1 MIPISVLTPASAH
14 GARELAALFTAVYEG
29 YWFPIELDGAA
40 FTAMVRQGDIDL
52 EASRVA
58 LEGGTPAGIALLG
71 IRGETGWIGGM
82 GVVPA
87 LRRRGVG
94 EGLMRAV
101 LEAARARGLREVTL
115 EVLEQ
120 NDSAIRLYERLGFE
134 RIRELEVW
142 SAEAGGEPASGVR
155 AATLDAA
162 HVWIAAHRSDAEPW
176 QRADAALPH
185 ARSLDP
191 PPQALAV
198 GDEKALRGAAIF
210 RVNQGRAALIQIAA
224 ADTEAARDLLVGILD
239 RADTLVWL
247 NAPVGDPAAVALRA
261 LGGTVSARQLELV
274 LRL

>member
-1 MIPISVLTPASAH
+1 MSTARASSPPSSPP
-14 GARELAALFTAVYEG
+14 YEG
-29 YWFPIELDGAA
+29 YWFPVELDGEA
-40 FTAMVRQGDIDL
+40 FKAMVRQGDIDL
-52 EASRVA
+52 AASRVA

-101 LEAARARGLREVTL
+101 LEAARTRGLGEVTL

-120 NDSAIRLYERLGFE
+120 NDAAIRLYERLGFE

-155 AATLDAA
+155 AATLDKA
-162 HVWIAAHRSDAEPW
+162 HVWIAAHRSAAEPW
-176 QRADAALPH
+176 QRADAGLPYT
-185 ARSLDP
+185 RTLDP
-191 PPQALAV
+191 PPEALAV
-198 GDEKALRGAAIF
+198 GDEETLRGAAIF
-210 RVNQGRAALIQIAA
+210 RVNSGRAALIQIAA
-224 ADTEAARDLLVGILD
+224 TDPEAAHDLLLGILG

-247 NAPVGDPAAVALRA
+247 NAPVGDPVALALRA
-261 LGGTVSARQLELV
+261 LGGTVSARQFEMA